1 MAENFKQSPIISP
14 HATDYMKD
22 NLENISFDKVIA
34 TDGTNYAAFR
44 KSLKPVYSKA
54 WRDLAKGYFFLALLL
69 VINVLLIKS
78 DNFFVWAAIPVS
90 AFLIGYTLAYLHLF
104 IHAAA
109 HYNLHPN
116 KQKNDLISDYLIG
129 VFFGIQQKNYRK
141 IHWMHHTNL
150 GTKDDTEHS
159 YFNELNILF
168 LLKCV
173 TGIHTLSI
181 ILGRKKNTASSDG
194 ISSSIGFYLYL
205 LLFHAV
211 LLAILFLSG
220 GWLLVITW
228 LLALIVVFPILATI
242 RQLLEHRHIK
252 ASGKINYK
260 ETNHGKVSRLF
271 GNGVIDSSFG
281 AAGFNRHLLHHWD
294 PTISYT
300 SLSSVENYLL
310 NCADTADIVK
320 ESKTSYLKTFFALFK
335 F

>member
-1 MAENFKQSPIISP
+1 
-14 HATDYMKD
+14 MKD

-34 TDGTNYAAFR
+34 RDGTNYAAFR
-44 KSLKPVYSKA
+44 KSLKPAYGKA
-54 WRDLAKGYFFLALLL
+54 WQDLAKGYFFLALIL

-78 DNFFVWAAIPVS
+78 DKFFVWAAIPVS
-90 AFLIGYTLAYLHLF
+90 AFFIGYTLAYLHLF

-109 HYNLHPN
+109 HYDLHPN
-116 KQKNDLISDYLIG
+116 KLKNDLISDYLIG
-129 VFFGIQQKNYRK
+129 VFFGIQQKKYRK

-150 GTKDDTEHS
+150 GTKEDTEHS

-168 LLKCV
+168 LLKSI
-173 TGIHTLSI
+173 TGIHTISI
-181 ILGRKKNTASSDG
+181 ILGRKKNAALPFNT
-194 ISSSIGFYLYL
+194 SSSIVFYLYL
-205 LLFHAV
+205 IIFHAALFSAFF
-211 LLAILFLSG
+211 LLG

-228 LLALIVVFPILATI
+228 LLALVVVFPILATI
-242 RQLLEHRHIK
+242 RQLLEHRHIQ

-260 ETNHGKVSRLF
+260 KTNHGKVSRLF

-300 SLSSVENYLL
+300 ALSSVENYLL

-320 ESKTSYLKTFFALFK
+320 ESKTSYFKTFFALFK